1 MTTQSPWPADPGLAI
16 ERTALAWRRTT
27 LTAVVTVSLLAHAAV
42 VRASVA
48 AALCVTAAGVCV
60 VALALLCLRRG
71 HVLARRVSAP
81 THVHFIIITA
91 LVAVACICTA
101 IAAVVG

>member
-42 VRASVA
+42 VRAPVAATFCVA
-48 AALCVTAAGVCV
+48 AAGSCV
-60 VALALLCLRRG
+60 VALAFLCLRRS
-71 HVLARRVSAP
+71 HMLARRISEP
-81 THVHFIIITA
+81 THVHFTTITA

-101 IAAVVG
+101 IAAAVG